1 MALAEPLNKQLYKER
16 NFDLRINLVDANGEQ
31 VLNSNPIPISLC
43 VYSADQEP
51 TVIQNSKS
59 DQPMIK
65 GNSESE
71 LFHGGADFRKI
82 HIREVSSY
90 FTNGWIYLVIHPKA
104 PSFNYNAKE
113 STLEQTVDYR
123 LIKPLVISEVVIR
136 AKKK

>member
-1 MALAEPLNKQLYKER
+1 MAEPLNKQLYKER
-16 NFDLRINLVDANGEQ
+16 NFDLKLTLVDADGQQ

-43 VYSADQEP
+43 VYSSDPEP

-71 LFHGGADFRKI
+71 LFHGSADYRKI
-82 HIREVSSY
+82 HLREVSSY
-90 FTNGWIYLVIHPKA
+90 FTNGWFYLVIHPKA
-104 PSFNYNAKE
+104 PSFNYNTKE
-113 STLEQTVDYR
+113 STLEQTIDHR
-123 LIKPLVISEVVIR
+123 LIKPLVISEVVVR